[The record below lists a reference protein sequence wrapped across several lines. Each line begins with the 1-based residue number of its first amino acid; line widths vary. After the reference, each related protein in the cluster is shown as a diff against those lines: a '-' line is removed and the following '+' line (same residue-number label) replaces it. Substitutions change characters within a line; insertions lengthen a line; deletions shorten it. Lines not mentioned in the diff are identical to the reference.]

1 MWTEISFFSKKV
13 FMENPIYFAQ
23 CEELHHQGATPLLGA
38 GQPSQWC
45 SNASLARRHLQI
57 MLMTS
62 CTLAIVLPHSL
73 TGCSPEQVEH
83 VLQAIGP
90 EHCVQQADLEERRR

>member
-1 MWTEISFFSKKV
+1 
-13 FMENPIYFAQ
+13 MENPIYFAQ

-38 GQPSQWC
+38 GRPSQWC

-73 TGCSPEQVEH
+73 AAALSKWSTSCRLSAQNIVCSRLTWRRE
-83 VLQAIGP
+83 GG
-90 EHCVQQADLEERRR
+90 EEGEATC